1 MSMLHIDF
9 QNIKAFPEVQRV
21 NTSLTTPPHP
31 SLQGLGTKAQ
41 NVPEEAEK
49 EILDTKRL
57 EEPLIDSKDTV
68 KKLELPI
75 TSTRLRVDEETDR
88 IVIQIL
94 DADNQVI
101 KQVPPE
107 EWLKFLS
114 RWDKI
119 QALFFDELV

>member
-1 MSMLHIDF
+1 
-9 QNIKAFPEVQRV
+9 
-21 NTSLTTPPHP
+21 
-31 SLQGLGTKAQ
+31 
-41 NVPEEAEK
+41 
-49 EILDTKRL
+49 
-57 EEPLIDSKDTV
+57 LIDSKDTV